1 MHALSEA
8 TCILPPARSSCACAC
23 LGQGLWALLR
33 RVVRLAV
40 VLVVRVVSFHVPYP
54 PSVSACFAM
63 GVAVGVRLAGW
74 VCYMHPSHA
83 GCCPRCG
90 NAHSSLRS
98 AVVGDDTGCF
108 FLLFVSGR
116 EGATSYVVAPTLLP
130 SSHVSGC
137 VVCVG
142 AVLAATRPLCPCF
155 RVFQCAY
162 ACVMLRRSHI
172 AM

>member
-1 MHALSEA
+1 MCVCVPWPGLVGCCVALCASQSFSLCVSLVS
-8 TCILPPARSSCACAC
+8 TSPTPLLPLPAF
-23 LGQGLWALLR
+23 
-33 RVVRLAV
+33 AV
-40 VLVVRVVSFHVPYP
+40 
-54 PSVSACFAM
+54 

>member
-1 MHALSEA
+1 MATPPLLRGEGGMHALSEA

-83 GCCPRCG
+83 GCCPLCG
-90 NAHSSLRS
+90 NAHSRLRS
-98 AVVGDDTGCF
+98 AV
-108 FLLFVSGR
+108 
-116 EGATSYVVAPTLLP
+116 P
-130 SSHVSGC
+130 
-137 VVCVG
+137 
-142 AVLAATRPLCPCF
+142 
-155 RVFQCAY
+155 
-162 ACVMLRRSHI
+162 
-172 AM
+172 